1 MLSAILGGREARGGL
16 KLPPLSEKST
26 VIDLSVF
33 AVPGGNCS
41 TKAILHGARQGRP
54 CTSGIQ
60 LAELKRSSRTPDR
73 KKSYKSDRSC
83 RVVASPSPLIEFKG
97 PDRLER
103 RCETRCSTKE
113 QENANLIPWI
123 RQAQNIPRPESRR
136 PNSNFN
142 LEGSIDASSRC
153 RDSAGGGQRRAFWK
167 QLQQSMTATLDEA
180 PTSSRPSSKQLH
192 MPPDLG

>member
-1 MLSAILGGREARGGL
+1 MSALLGGREARGGL
-16 KLPPLSEKST
+16 KLPPLAEKSAM
-26 VIDLSVF
+26 IDLSIF
-33 AVPGGNCS
+33 AVPGGNCG
-41 TKAILHGARQGRP
+41 TKTILHGARQGRP

-83 RVVASPSPLIEFKG
+83 CPPASPSPLINFKV
-97 PDRLER
+97 PDHLER

-113 QENANLIPWI
+113 QENANLVPWI
-123 RQAQNIPRPESRR
+123 RHAQNIPRPESRR

-142 LEGSIDASSRC
+142 LEGSSEGSNRC

-167 QLQQSMTATLDEA
+167 QLQQSMTATSDDNQETL
-180 PTSSRPSSKQLH
+180 RPSSKQLH